1 MPIKARLSMTAA
13 LAALVCHGGAWAAED
28 FRVRYNLVGTIGG
41 EIFAPEPSP
50 GWTGAFAL
58 TYLDNKK
65 ITGDDGNDLTVMSPG
80 GTVPLPAPAPAAIY
94 PSYGPNKV
102 TLKTNSSANIG
113 ALALARISD
122 DTYASGRLVFL
133 AVLPMAINK
142 TSLSSVAPSP
152 TLNWPNATAPA
163 APVKAGVQAN
173 FGAGYQ
179 ANIAAQANA
188 RNGEVTGFGDLEL
201 TAGWINVNGPWKVR
215 AGASLILPTGKYNAS
230 AGPDIGNGNFYT
242 LRPEIQATYMAT
254 PKVALSGKAVLGFNT
269 RNKDNQVR
277 SGDWYGLEAAAGY
290 MTPIGPVGLHAVYVD
305 QYKDDENNIYGASRF
320 QVTGLG
326 AFFTTRISVIGATI
340 NFQHMVTTD
349 SKNARHSNYTQV
361 RLIKQF

>member
-1 MPIKARLSMTAA
+1 MKFQTRLSMAAVATA
-13 LAALVCHGGAWAAED
+13 LACQGTAWAAED

-65 ITGDDGNDLTVMSPG
+65 ITGNDGNDLTVMAPG
-80 GTVPLPAPAPAAIY
+80 GTVPLPAPAPAGLY
-94 PSYGPNKV
+94 PSYGPNRV
-102 TLKTNSSANIG
+102 TLKTNSSATIG
-113 ALALARISD
+113 ALALARVSD
-122 DTYASGRLVFL
+122 ETYASGRLVFL
-133 AVLPMAINK
+133 AVLPMATNR
-142 TSLSSVAPSP
+142 TSLSSVATTP
-152 TLNWPNATAPA
+152 TLNWPNANAPA
-163 APVKAGVQAN
+163 APVKSGVQST
-173 FGAGYQ
+173 FGTGYQ
-179 ANIAAQANA
+179 ANIAAQTDA

-201 TAGWINVNGPWKVR
+201 SAGWIYVNSPWKVR

-230 AGPDIGNGNFYT
+230 AGPDIGYGNFYT
-242 LRPEIQATYMAT
+242 FRPEVQATYMAT

-269 RNKDNQVR
+269 RNKDNQLL

-290 MTPIGPVGLHAVYVD
+290 MTPIGPFGLHAVYVD
-305 QYKDDENNIYGASRF
+305 QYKDDENNVYGASRF
-320 QVTGLG
+320 QVTGFG
-326 AFFTTRISVIGATI
+326 GFFTTRIDAIGATI
-340 NFQHMVTTD
+340 NLQHMVTTD